1 MLYGRL
7 VHVGETFNTFAD
19 FWLRIAQKCVWRPG
33 SGPGPLKDPEFLVTR
48 LPIQR
53 SRDVILRTRT
63 RRRHSLQPPII
74 GKSDVIRGT
83 GNYKTYRHAAVL
95 EEDRA
100 AAMANMHENVATFGC
115 VILEIRQR
123 TNTQTHRHTPSSQY
137 SAPRRKHGLTCCAFS
152 INFLNRRSR
161 IHYLD
166 I

>member
-1 MLYGRL
+1 MCLAAGLRPRPAEGPRVPSYAA
-7 VHVGETFNTFAD
+7 TNTTQQGCYPAHKDAATSFAAAAHY
-19 FWLRIAQKCVWRPG
+19 WQI
-33 SGPGPLKDPEFLVTR
+33 
-48 LPIQR
+48 
-53 SRDVILRTRT
+53 
-63 RRRHSLQPPII
+63 RRHPRNR
-74 GKSDVIRGT
+74 K
-83 GNYKTYRHAAVL
+83 YKTYRHAAVL

-137 SAPRRKHGLTCCAFS
+137 SAPRRKHGLACCAFS